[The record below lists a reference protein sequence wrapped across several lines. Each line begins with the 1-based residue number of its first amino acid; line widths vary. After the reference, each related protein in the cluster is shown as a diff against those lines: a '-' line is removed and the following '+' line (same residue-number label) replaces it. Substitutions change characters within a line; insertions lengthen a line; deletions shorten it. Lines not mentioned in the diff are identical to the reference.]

1 MNFRQLALNN
11 VKGNWRNYKAFLISS
26 CLSIVVFF
34 MYASFIY
41 HPDVVSGNIS
51 MKTMVTKG
59 LESMNYIVVI
69 FSALFILYANST
81 FLRARKKEFGLLTLI
96 GGTKSQLGR
105 MIILEQMM
113 LGSIAIVVGI
123 GIGMLC
129 SKLFFQALSV
139 LLKID
144 KTLPLVWNGKAV
156 LITAGIY
163 FILFLILSL
172 FSVWTVGRLQIIDL
186 LREAR
191 KQKVEPFAFTWLC
204 VVGIG
209 CIIAAYVL
217 CFQVTIM
224 NFMMYFL
231 PIVGLTIGGT
241 YLLFTQGSTVILKA
255 LQKRKQSFYTYP
267 NMFVLSNLIYKM
279 KDNARFLFV
288 ISIITAVVSSA
299 VGTLYVYYENMSAKT
314 VDITPHAISYEEKGV
329 NTHNIIN
336 EDTVQEIVKKHGFED
351 ARELNFVKIP
361 ATQKVTFFNSEH
373 EVPTAIISEK
383 VYNAEVRKQK
393 REEIS
398 EVHNAPGSATMIMSD
413 MTNDLVKIDRT
424 KPYEVTMNGQKQF
437 VQLNEPTSYSVFN
450 DDNYLIV
457 NDQDFEKYAKLVP
470 DEEKT
475 KYYGYYIED
484 WKSTEELVLDLKK
497 EIAPEKQGELKSSVL
512 AYKNIREAGAITM
525 FIGFFVAVLFFF
537 FACSMTY
544 FKWFNDKEQDRIQFK
559 SLKRIGMTDKEIRKI
574 AIRQMGVI
582 FFIPILIGAIH
593 SGFALH
599 TLGKML
605 YIDLWKSGAIVIG
618 AYILASAIYFMI
630 AQRGYLKH
638 VKS

>member
-11 VKGNWRNYKAFLISS
+11 VKGNWHNYKAFLISS

-51 MKTMVTKG
+51 MKTMITKG

-105 MIILEQMM
+105 MIILEQLM

-144 KTLPLVWNGKAV
+144 KTLPLVWNSKAV

-163 FILFLILSL
+163 FILFIILSL

-191 KQKVEPFAFTWLC
+191 KQKVEPFAFTSLC

-267 NMFVLSNLIYKM
+267 NMLVLSNLIYKM

-299 VGTLYVYYENMSAKT
+299 VGTLYVYFENMSAKT
-314 VDITPHAISYEEKGV
+314 IDITPHAISYEEKGL

-336 EDTVQEIVKKHGFED
+336 EDTVQEIIKKHGFED
-351 ARELNFVKIP
+351 ARELTFVKLP

-383 VYNAEVRKQK
+383 VYNAEVSKQK
-393 REEIS
+393 REEIR

-413 MTNDLVKIDRT
+413 MTNDMVKIDRT

-450 DDNYLIV
+450 DDDYLIV

-497 EIAPEKQGELKSSVL
+497 GIAPEKQGELKSSVL

-582 FFIPILIGAIH
+582 FFIPILIGTIH

>member
-26 CLSIVVFF
+26 CLSILVFF

-59 LESMNYIVVI
+59 LESMNYIIVI

-96 GGTKSQLGR
+96 GGTKAQLGR
-105 MIILEQMM
+105 MIILEQMI
-113 LGSIAIVVGI
+113 LGVIAIVVGI
-123 GIGMLC
+123 ALGMLC

-139 LLKID
+139 LLGVD

-156 LITAGIY
+156 LITASVY
-163 FILFLILSL
+163 FVLFFILSL
-172 FSVWTVGRLQIIDL
+172 FGLWTVGRLQIIDL

-204 VVGIG
+204 VVGIL
-209 CIIAAYVL
+209 CIIVAYVL
-217 CFQVTIM
+217 CFQVTLM
-224 NFMMYFL
+224 NFVMLFL

-241 YLLFTQGSTVILKA
+241 YLLFTQGSTVVLKV
-255 LQKRKQSFYTYP
+255 LQKRKKSFYTYP

-299 VGTLYVYYENMSAKT
+299 VGTLYVFFEDMSYKT
-314 VDITPHAISYEEKGV
+314 VASTPHAISYEEKGV
-329 NTHNIIN
+329 NTHNIIS
-336 EDTVQEIVKKHGFED
+336 EEKMQELLKNHGFED
-351 ARELNFVKIP
+351 ARKVTYVKLP
-361 ATQKVTFFNSEH
+361 STQKIEGLNGNH
-373 EVPTAIISEK
+373 EMPLGIISEK
-383 VYNAEVRKQK
+383 EYNAEARKQK
-393 REEIS
+393 KE
-398 EVHNAPGSATMIMSD
+398 EVHNEPGSATMVLID
-413 MTNDLVKIDRT
+413 MMNDFVKLDRT
-424 KPYEVTMNGQKQF
+424 KPFEFTLNGQKQSIK
-437 VQLNEPTSYSVFN
+437 LNDPIAQSVFN
-450 DDNYLIV
+450 DEGYLIV
-457 NDQDFEKYAKLVP
+457 NDQDFVKYAKVVS

-475 KYYGYYIED
+475 KYYGYYIGD
-484 WKSTEELVLDLKK
+484 WKGTENLVVDLKK
-497 EIAPEKQGELKSSVL
+497 EIAQEQQQNFHNSVL
-512 AYKNIREAGAITM
+512 TYKAIKEQGAITM

-544 FKWFNDKEQDRIQFK
+544 FKWFNDKEQDRVQFK
-559 SLKRIGMTDKEIRKI
+559 SLKRIGMTDKEIHKI

-582 FFIPILIGAIH
+582 FFIPILIGTLH

-605 YIDLWKSGAIVIG
+605 YLDLWKSGAIVIG
-618 AYILASAIYFMI
+618 AYIVASAIYFMI

>member
-51 MKTMVTKG
+51 MRDMISKG

-96 GGTKSQLGR
+96 GGKKSQLGR
-105 MIILEQMM
+105 MIILEQLM
-113 LGSIAIVVGI
+113 LGSIAIIVGI
-123 GIGMLC
+123 GLGMLC

-139 LLKID
+139 ILKID

-156 LITAGIY
+156 LITAGVY

-204 VVGIG
+204 VAGIG
-209 CIIAAYVL
+209 CIIVAYVL
-217 CFQVTIM
+217 SFQVTFM
-224 NFMMYFL
+224 NFIMLFL

-241 YLLFTQGSTVILKA
+241 YLLFTQGSTVVLKA
-255 LQKRKQSFYTYP
+255 LQKRKKSFYTYP

-299 VGTLYVYYENMSAKT
+299 VGTLYVFFEDMSYKAAT
-314 VDITPHAISYEEKGV
+314 STPHAISYEEKGIH
-329 NTHNIIN
+329 THNVIKEGKTKELI
-336 EDTVQEIVKKHGFED
+336 KKHGFEE
-351 ARELNFVKIP
+351 AREVTYVKLP
-361 ATQKVTFFNSEH
+361 GTQKITMFNSEH
-373 EVPTAIISEK
+373 EVPMAIVSEK
-383 VYNAEVRKQK
+383 EYNVEVRKQK
-393 REEIS
+393 REQVR
-398 EVHNAPGSATMIMSD
+398 EVHNEPGSATMVIMD
-413 MTNDLVKIDRT
+413 MANDMMKIDRT
-424 KPYEVTMNGQKQF
+424 KPYEIKINGQKQS
-437 VQLNEPTSYSVFN
+437 VQLNEPTSFSVFN
-450 DDNYLIV
+450 DSEYLIV

-484 WKSTEELVLDLKK
+484 WKSTEDLVLDLKK
-497 EIAPEKQGELKSSVL
+497 EIAPDKQEELHNSVL
-512 AYKNIREAGAITM
+512 AYKNIRESGAITM

-582 FFIPILIGAIH
+582 FFIPIVIGAIH

-605 YIDLWKSGAIVIG
+605 YMDLWKSGAIVIG
-618 AYILASAIYFMI
+618 TYVIASAIYFMI

-638 VKS
+638 VQS

>member
-51 MKTMVTKG
+51 MRDMISKG

-105 MIILEQMM
+105 MIILEQLM

-123 GIGMLC
+123 GLGMLC

-139 LLKID
+139 ILKID
-144 KTLPLVWNGKAV
+144 KTLPLVWNSKAI
-156 LITAGIY
+156 LITAGVY

-191 KQKVEPFAFTWLC
+191 KQKVEPFAFTSLC

-209 CIIAAYVL
+209 CIIVAYVL
-217 CFQVTIM
+217 SFQVTFM
-224 NFMMYFL
+224 NFIILFL

-241 YLLFTQGSTVILKA
+241 YLLFTQGSTVVLKA
-255 LQKRKQSFYTYP
+255 LQKRKRSFYTYP

-299 VGTLYVYYENMSAKT
+299 VGTLYVFFEDMSYKAVT
-314 VDITPHAISYEEKGV
+314 STPHAISYEEKGIH
-329 NTHNIIN
+329 THNVIKEGKTKELI
-336 EDTVQEIVKKHGFED
+336 KKHGFEE
-351 ARELNFVKIP
+351 AREVTYVKLP
-361 ATQKVTFFNSEH
+361 GTQKITMFNSEH
-373 EVPTAIISEK
+373 EVPMAIVSEK
-383 VYNAEVRKQK
+383 EYNAEARKQK
-393 REEIS
+393 REQVR
-398 EVHNAPGSATMIMSD
+398 EVHNAPGSATMVIMD
-413 MTNDLVKIDRT
+413 MAKDMMKVDLA
-424 KPYEVTMNGQKQF
+424 KPYEFKINGQTQS
-437 VQLNEPTSYSVFN
+437 VQLNEPTPFSVFN
-450 DDNYLIV
+450 DSEYLIV

-484 WKSTEELVLDLKK
+484 WESTEDLVLDLKK
-497 EIAPEKQGELKSSVL
+497 EVAPDKQEELNNSVL
-512 AYKNIREAGAITM
+512 AYKNIRESGAITM

-582 FFIPILIGAIH
+582 FFIPILIGTIH

>member
-51 MKTMVTKG
+51 MRDMISKG

-105 MIILEQMM
+105 MIILEQLM

-123 GIGMLC
+123 GLGMLC

-139 LLKID
+139 ILKID
-144 KTLPLVWNGKAV
+144 KTLPLVWNSKAI
-156 LITAGIY
+156 LITAGVY

-191 KQKVEPFAFTWLC
+191 KQKVEPFAFTSLC

-209 CIIAAYVL
+209 CIIVAYVL
-217 CFQVTIM
+217 SFQVTFM
-224 NFMMYFL
+224 NFIILFL

-241 YLLFTQGSTVILKA
+241 YLLFTQGSTVVLKA
-255 LQKRKQSFYTYP
+255 LQKRKRSFYTYP

-299 VGTLYVYYENMSAKT
+299 VGTLYVFFEDMSYKAVT
-314 VDITPHAISYEEKGV
+314 STPHAISYEEKGIH
-329 NTHNIIN
+329 THNVIKEGKTKELI
-336 EDTVQEIVKKHGFED
+336 KKHGFEE
-351 ARELNFVKIP
+351 AREVTYVKLP
-361 ATQKVTFFNSEH
+361 GTQKITMFNSEH
-373 EVPTAIISEK
+373 EVPMAIVSEK
-383 VYNAEVRKQK
+383 EYNAEARKQK
-393 REEIS
+393 REQVR
-398 EVHNAPGSATMIMSD
+398 EVHNAPGSATMVIMD
-413 MTNDLVKIDRT
+413 MAKDMMKVDLA
-424 KPYEVTMNGQKQF
+424 KPYEFKINGQTQS
-437 VQLNEPTSYSVFN
+437 VQLNEPTPFSVFN
-450 DDNYLIV
+450 DSEYLIV

-484 WKSTEELVLDLKK
+484 WKSTEDLVLDLKK
-497 EIAPEKQGELKSSVL
+497 EVAPDKQEELNNSVL
-512 AYKNIREAGAITM
+512 AYKNIRESGAITM

>member
-51 MKTMVTKG
+51 MREMISKG

-105 MIILEQMM
+105 MIILEQLM

-123 GIGMLC
+123 GLGMLC

-139 LLKID
+139 ILKID
-144 KTLPLVWNGKAV
+144 KTLPLVWNSKAI
-156 LITAGIY
+156 LITAGVY

-191 KQKVEPFAFTWLC
+191 KQKVEPFAFTSLC
-204 VVGIG
+204 LVGIG
-209 CIIAAYVL
+209 CIIVAYVL
-217 CFQVTIM
+217 SFQVTFM
-224 NFMMYFL
+224 NFIILFL

-241 YLLFTQGSTVILKA
+241 YLLFTQGSTVVLKA
-255 LQKRKQSFYTYP
+255 LQKRKKSFYTYP

-299 VGTLYVYYENMSAKT
+299 VGTLYVFFEDMSYKAAT
-314 VDITPHAISYEEKGV
+314 STPHAISYEEKGIH
-329 NTHNIIN
+329 THNVIKEGKTKELI
-336 EDTVQEIVKKHGFED
+336 KKHGFEE
-351 ARELNFVKIP
+351 AREVTYVKLP
-361 ATQKVTFFNSEH
+361 GTQKITMFNSEH
-373 EVPTAIISEK
+373 EMPMAIVSEK
-383 VYNAEVRKQK
+383 EYNAEVRKQK
-393 REEIS
+393 REQVR
-398 EVHNAPGSATMIMSD
+398 EVHNAPGSATMVIMD
-413 MTNDLVKIDRT
+413 MANDMMKIDRT
-424 KPYEVTMNGQKQF
+424 KPYEIKINGQKQS
-437 VQLNEPTSYSVFN
+437 VQLNEPTSFSVFN
-450 DDNYLIV
+450 DSEYLIV

-484 WKSTEELVLDLKK
+484 WKSTEDLVLDLKK
-497 EIAPEKQGELKSSVL
+497 EIAPDKQEELNNSVL
-512 AYKNIREAGAITM
+512 AYKNIRESGAITM

-559 SLKRIGMTDKEIRKI
+559 SLKRIGMTDKEICKI

-605 YIDLWKSGAIVIG
+605 YLDLWKSGAIVIG
-618 AYILASAIYFMI
+618 SYIIASAIYFMI

-638 VKS
+638 VQS

>member
-51 MKTMVTKG
+51 MKTMISKG

-96 GGTKSQLGR
+96 GGTKYQLGR
-105 MIILEQMM
+105 MIILEQLM

-123 GIGMLC
+123 GLGMLC

-139 LLKID
+139 ILKID
-144 KTLPLVWNGKAV
+144 KTLPLVWNSKAV
-156 LITAGIY
+156 FITAGVY

-191 KQKVEPFAFTWLC
+191 KQKVEPFAFTSLC
-204 VVGIG
+204 VAGIG

-217 CFQVTIM
+217 SFQVTFM
-224 NFMMYFL
+224 NFIMLFL

-241 YLLFTQGSTVILKA
+241 YLLFTQGSTVVLKA
-255 LQKRKQSFYTYP
+255 LQKRKKSFYTYP

-299 VGTLYVYYENMSAKT
+299 VGTLYVFFEDMSYKT
-314 VDITPHAISYEEKGV
+314 VTSTPHAISYEEKGI
-329 NTHNIIN
+329 NTHNVIKEGKTKELI
-336 EDTVQEIVKKHGFED
+336 KKHGFEE
-351 ARELNFVKIP
+351 AREVTYVKLP
-361 ATQKVTFFNSEH
+361 ATQKVTMFNGEH
-373 EVPTAIISEK
+373 EMPLGIISEK
-383 VYNAEVRKQK
+383 EYNKEARKQNVP
-393 REEIS
+393 
-398 EVHNAPGSATMIMSD
+398 EVQNKPGSATMVVINM
-413 MTNDLVKIDRT
+413 MNDIVKPDLT
-424 KPYEVTMNGQKQF
+424 KPFEFTLNGQKQYIK
-437 VQLNEPTSYSVFN
+437 LNDPVSKSVFN
-450 DDNYLIV
+450 DDSYLIV
-457 NDQDFEKYAKLVP
+457 NDEDFVKYSQLTA

-484 WKSTEELVLDLKK
+484 WKETENLVLDLKK
-497 EIAPEKQGELKSSVL
+497 EIVQEQQQNFHNSIL
-512 AYKNIREAGAITM
+512 AYKAIKEQGAITM

-582 FFIPILIGAIH
+582 FFIPIVIGAIH

-618 AYILASAIYFMI
+618 TYVIASAIYFMI

-638 VKS
+638 VQS

>member
-26 CLSIVVFF
+26 CLSILVFF

-51 MKTMVTKG
+51 MKVMITKG

-96 GGTKSQLGR
+96 GGTKVQLGR
-105 MIILEQMM
+105 MIILEQMI
-113 LGSIAIVVGI
+113 LGVIAIVVGI
-123 GIGMLC
+123 ALGMLC

-139 LLKID
+139 LLGID

-156 LITAGIY
+156 LITASIY
-163 FILFLILSL
+163 FILFFILSL
-172 FSVWTVGRLQIIDL
+172 FGVWTVGRLQIIDL

-204 VVGIG
+204 IIG
-209 CIIAAYVL
+209 VLCIIVAYVL
-217 CFQVTIM
+217 CFQVTLM
-224 NFMMYFL
+224 NFLMYFL
-231 PIVGLTIGGT
+231 PIVGLTIAGT
-241 YLLFTQGSTVILKA
+241 YLLFTQGSTVVLKA
-255 LQKRKQSFYTYP
+255 LQKRKKSFYTYP

-299 VGTLYVYYENMSAKT
+299 IGTLYVFFQDMSYKT
-314 VDITPHAISYEEKGV
+314 VASTPHAISYEEKGV
-329 NTHNIIN
+329 NTHNVISD
-336 EDTVQEIVKKHGFED
+336 EKMQELLKKHGFED
-351 ARELNFVKIP
+351 AR
-361 ATQKVTFFNSEH
+361 KVTYVKLPGKQKLAMFNGEH
-373 EVPTAIISEK
+373 EMPLSIISEK
-383 VYNAEVRKQK
+383 EYNEEARKQK
-393 REEIS
+393 KE
-398 EVHNAPGSATMIMSD
+398 EVHNAPGSATMVLID
-413 MTNDLVKIDRT
+413 MMNDFVKIDST
-424 KPYEVTMNGQKQF
+424 KPFEFTLNGQKQSIKLKDPIS
-437 VQLNEPTSYSVFN
+437 QSVFN
-450 DDNYLIV
+450 DEGYLIV
-457 NDQDFEKYAKLVP
+457 NDQDFVKYAQLVS

-475 KYYGYYIED
+475 KYYGYYIGD
-484 WKSTEELVLDLKK
+484 WKGTEDLVVDLKK
-497 EIAPEKQGELKSSVL
+497 EIAPEQQENFHNSVL
-512 AYKNIREAGAITM
+512 AYKAMKEQGAITM

-605 YIDLWKSGAIVIG
+605 YLDLWKSGTIVIG

>member
-51 MKTMVTKG
+51 MRGMISKG

-81 FLRARKKEFGLLTLI
+81 FLRARKKEFGLLILI

-105 MIILEQMM
+105 MIILEQLM

-123 GIGMLC
+123 GLGMLC

-139 LLKID
+139 ILKID
-144 KTLPLVWNGKAV
+144 KTLPLVWNSKAI

-191 KQKVEPFAFTWLC
+191 KQKVEPFAFTSLC

-209 CIIAAYVL
+209 CIIVAYVL
-217 CFQVTIM
+217 SFQVTFM
-224 NFMMYFL
+224 NFIILFL

-241 YLLFTQGSTVILKA
+241 YLLFTQGSTVVLKA
-255 LQKRKQSFYTYP
+255 LQKRKRSFYTYP

-299 VGTLYVYYENMSAKT
+299 VGTLYVFFEDMSYKAVT
-314 VDITPHAISYEEKGV
+314 STPHAISYEEKGI
-329 NTHNIIN
+329 NTHNVIKEGKAKELI
-336 EDTVQEIVKKHGFED
+336 KKHGFEE
-351 ARELNFVKIP
+351 AREVMYVKLP
-361 ATQKVTFFNSEH
+361 GTQKITMFNSEH
-373 EVPTAIISEK
+373 EVPMAIVSEK
-383 VYNAEVRKQK
+383 EYNAEVRKQK
-393 REEIS
+393 REQVR
-398 EVHNAPGSATMIMSD
+398 EVHNAPGSATMVIMD
-413 MTNDLVKIDRT
+413 MANDMMKIDRT
-424 KPYEVTMNGQKQF
+424 KPYEIKINGQTQS
-437 VQLNEPTSYSVFN
+437 VQLNEPTPFSVFN
-450 DDNYLIV
+450 DSEYLIV

-484 WKSTEELVLDLKK
+484 WKSTEDLVLDLKK
-497 EIAPEKQGELKSSVL
+497 EVASDKQEELNNSVL
-512 AYKNIREAGAITM
+512 AYKDIRESGAITM

-618 AYILASAIYFMI
+618 AYIVASAIYFMI

-638 VKS
+638 VQS

>member
-26 CLSIVVFF
+26 CLSILVFF

-59 LESMNYIVVI
+59 LESMNYIIVI

-96 GGTKSQLGR
+96 GGTKAQLGR
-105 MIILEQMM
+105 MIILEQMI
-113 LGSIAIVVGI
+113 LGVIAIVVGI
-123 GIGMLC
+123 AFGMLC

-139 LLKID
+139 LLGID

-156 LITAGIY
+156 LITASVY
-163 FILFLILSL
+163 FVLFFILSL
-172 FSVWTVGRLQIIDL
+172 FGLWTVGRLQIIDL

-204 VVGIG
+204 VVGIL
-209 CIIAAYVL
+209 CIIVAYVL
-217 CFQVTIM
+217 CFQVTLM
-224 NFMMYFL
+224 NFVMLFL

-241 YLLFTQGSTVILKA
+241 YLLFTQGSTVVLKV
-255 LQKRKQSFYTYP
+255 LQKRKKSFYTYP

-299 VGTLYVYYENMSAKT
+299 VGTLYVFFEDMSYKT
-314 VDITPHAISYEEKGV
+314 VASTPHAISYEEKGV
-329 NTHNIIN
+329 NTHNIIS
-336 EDTVQEIVKKHGFED
+336 EEKMQELLKNHGFED
-351 ARELNFVKIP
+351 ARKITYVKLP
-361 ATQKVTFFNSEH
+361 ATQKIEGLNGNH
-373 EVPTAIISEK
+373 EMPLGIISEK
-383 VYNAEVRKQK
+383 EYNAEARKQK
-393 REEIS
+393 KE
-398 EVHNAPGSATMIMSD
+398 EVHNAPGSATMVLID
-413 MTNDLVKIDRT
+413 MMNDFVKLDRT
-424 KPYEVTMNGQKQF
+424 KPFEFTLNGQKQSIK
-437 VQLNEPTSYSVFN
+437 LNDPISQSVFN
-450 DDNYLIV
+450 DEGYLIV
-457 NDQDFEKYAKLVP
+457 NDQDFVKYAKVVS
-470 DEEKT
+470 DGEKT

-484 WKSTEELVLDLKK
+484 WKGTENLVVDLKK
-497 EIAPEKQGELKSSVL
+497 EIAQEQQQNFHNSVL
-512 AYKNIREAGAITM
+512 TYKAIKEQGAITM

-559 SLKRIGMTDKEIRKI
+559 SLKRIGMTDKEIHKI

-582 FFIPILIGAIH
+582 FFIPILIGTLH

-605 YIDLWKSGAIVIG
+605 YLDLWKSGAIVIG
-618 AYILASAIYFMI
+618 AYIVASAIYFML

>member
-26 CLSIVVFF
+26 CLSILVFF

-51 MKTMVTKG
+51 MKTMITKG

-96 GGTKSQLGR
+96 GGTKAQLGR
-105 MIILEQMM
+105 MIILEQMI
-113 LGSIAIVVGI
+113 LGGIAIVI
-123 GIGMLC
+123 GIALGMLC

-139 LLKID
+139 LLGID

-156 LITAGIY
+156 FITASVY
-163 FILFLILSL
+163 FILFFFLSL
-172 FSVWTVGRLQIIDL
+172 FGVWTVGRLQIIDL

-204 VVGIG
+204 VVGIL
-209 CIIAAYVL
+209 CIIVAYVL
-217 CFQVTIM
+217 CFQVTLM
-224 NFMMYFL
+224 NFVIYFL

-241 YLLFTQGSTVILKA
+241 YLLFTQGSTVVLKA
-255 LQKRKQSFYTYP
+255 LQKRKKSFYTYP

-299 VGTLYVYYENMSAKT
+299 IGTLYVFFQDMSYKT
-314 VDITPHAISYEEKGV
+314 VASTPHAISYEEKGV
-329 NTHNIIN
+329 NTHNVISD
-336 EDTVQEIVKKHGFED
+336 EKMQELLKKHGFED
-351 ARELNFVKIP
+351 AR
-361 ATQKVTFFNSEH
+361 KVTYVKLPAKQKLALLNGEH
-373 EVPTAIISEK
+373 EMPLAIISEK
-383 VYNAEVRKQK
+383 EYNAEARKQK
-393 REEIS
+393 KE
-398 EVHNAPGSATMIMSD
+398 EVHNAPGSATMVLID
-413 MTNDLVKIDRT
+413 MMNDFVKIDST
-424 KPYEVTMNGQKQF
+424 KPFEFTLNGQKQSIKLKDPIS
-437 VQLNEPTSYSVFN
+437 QSVFN
-450 DDNYLIV
+450 DEGYLIV
-457 NDQDFEKYAKLVP
+457 NDQDFVKYAQLVS

-475 KYYGYYIED
+475 KYYGYYIGD
-484 WKSTEELVLDLKK
+484 WKGTEDLVVDLKK
-497 EIAPEKQGELKSSVL
+497 EIAPEQQENFHNSVL
-512 AYKNIREAGAITM
+512 TYKAIKEQGAITM

-559 SLKRIGMTDKEIRKI
+559 SLRRIGMTDKEIHKI
-574 AIRQMGVI
+574 AIRQMGAI
-582 FFIPILIGAIH
+582 FFIPILIGTVH

-605 YIDLWKSGAIVIG
+605 YLDLWKSGAIVIG
-618 AYILASAIYFMI
+618 AYIVASAIYFMI

>member
-51 MKTMVTKG
+51 MREMISKG

-105 MIILEQMM
+105 MIILEQLM

-123 GIGMLC
+123 GLGMLC

-139 LLKID
+139 ILKID
-144 KTLPLVWNGKAV
+144 KTLPLVWNSKAV
-156 LITAGIY
+156 LITAGVY

-191 KQKVEPFAFTWLC
+191 KQKVEPFAFTSLC
-204 VVGIG
+204 VAGIG

-217 CFQVTIM
+217 SFQVTFM
-224 NFMMYFL
+224 NFIMLFL

-241 YLLFTQGSTVILKA
+241 YLLFTQGSTVVLKA
-255 LQKRKQSFYTYP
+255 LQKRKKSFYTYP

-299 VGTLYVYYENMSAKT
+299 VGTLYVFFEDMSYKT
-314 VDITPHAISYEEKGV
+314 VTSTPHAISYEEKGI
-329 NTHNIIN
+329 NTHNVIKEGKTKELI
-336 EDTVQEIVKKHGFED
+336 KKHGFEE
-351 ARELNFVKIP
+351 AREVTYVKLP
-361 ATQKVTFFNSEH
+361 ATQKVTMFNGEH
-373 EVPTAIISEK
+373 EMPLGIISEK
-383 VYNAEVRKQK
+383 EYNKEARKQNVP
-393 REEIS
+393 
-398 EVHNAPGSATMIMSD
+398 EVQNKPGSATMVVID
-413 MTNDLVKIDRT
+413 MMNDIVKPDLT
-424 KPYEVTMNGQKQF
+424 KPFEFTLNGQKQYIK
-437 VQLNEPTSYSVFN
+437 LNDPVSKSVFN
-450 DDNYLIV
+450 DDSYLIV
-457 NDQDFEKYAKLVP
+457 NDEDFVKYSQLTA

-475 KYYGYYIED
+475 KYYGYYIGD
-484 WKSTEELVLDLKK
+484 WKETENLVLNLKK
-497 EIAPEKQGELKSSVL
+497 EIVQEQQQNFHNSILT
-512 AYKNIREAGAITM
+512 YKAIKEQGAITM

-618 AYILASAIYFMI
+618 TYVIASAIYFMI

>member
-1 MNFRQLALNN
+1 
-11 VKGNWRNYKAFLISS
+11 
-26 CLSIVVFF
+26 

-41 HPDVVSGNIS
+41 HPDVVGGNIS
-51 MKTMVTKG
+51 MREMISKG

-105 MIILEQMM
+105 MIILEQLM

-123 GIGMLC
+123 GLGMLC

-139 LLKID
+139 ILKID
-144 KTLPLVWNGKAV
+144 KTLPLVWNSKAV
-156 LITAGIY
+156 LITAGVY

-209 CIIAAYVL
+209 CIIVAYVL
-217 CFQVTIM
+217 SFQVTFM
-224 NFMMYFL
+224 NFIILFL

-241 YLLFTQGSTVILKA
+241 YLLFTQGSTVVLKA
-255 LQKRKQSFYTYP
+255 LQKRKKSFYTYP

-299 VGTLYVYYENMSAKT
+299 VGTLYVFFEDMSYKAVT
-314 VDITPHAISYEEKGV
+314 STPHAISYEEKGIH
-329 NTHNIIN
+329 THNVIK
-336 EDTVQEIVKKHGFED
+336 EGKTKELLKKHGFED
-351 ARELNFVKIP
+351 AREVTYVKLP
-361 ATQKVTFFNSEH
+361 GTQKITMFNSEH
-373 EVPTAIISEK
+373 EMPMAIVSEK
-383 VYNAEVRKQK
+383 EYNAEVRKQK
-393 REEIS
+393 REQVR
-398 EVHNAPGSATMIMSD
+398 EVHNAPGSATMVITD
-413 MTNDLVKIDRT
+413 MANDMMKIDRT
-424 KPYEVTMNGQKQF
+424 KPHEIKINGQTQS
-437 VQLNEPTSYSVFN
+437 VQLNKPTLFSVFN
-450 DDNYLIV
+450 DSEYLIV

-484 WKSTEELVLDLKK
+484 WKSTEDLVLDLKK
-497 EIAPEKQGELKSSVL
+497 EIVPDKQVELNNSVL
-512 AYKNIREAGAITM
+512 VYKNIRESGAITM

-582 FFIPILIGAIH
+582 FFIPIVIGAIH

-605 YIDLWKSGAIVIG
+605 YLDLWKSGAIVIG
-618 AYILASAIYFMI
+618 SYIVASAIYFII

>member
-1 MNFRQLALNN
+1 MNFRQLALSN

-51 MKTMVTKG
+51 MRAMISKG

-105 MIILEQMM
+105 MIILEQLM

-123 GIGMLC
+123 GLGMLC

-139 LLKID
+139 ILKID
-144 KTLPLVWNGKAV
+144 KTLPLVWNSKAV
-156 LITAGIY
+156 LITAGVY

-204 VVGIG
+204 IVGIG
-209 CIIAAYVL
+209 CIIVAYVL
-217 CFQVTIM
+217 SFQVTFM
-224 NFMMYFL
+224 NFIILFL

-241 YLLFTQGSTVILKA
+241 YLLFTQGSTVVLKA
-255 LQKRKQSFYTYP
+255 LQKRKKSFYTYP

-299 VGTLYVYYENMSAKT
+299 VGTLYVFFEDMSYKAVT
-314 VDITPHAISYEEKGV
+314 STPHAISYEEKGIH
-329 NTHNIIN
+329 THNVIKEGKTKELI
-336 EDTVQEIVKKHGFED
+336 KKHGFEE
-351 ARELNFVKIP
+351 AREVTYVKLP
-361 ATQKVTFFNSEH
+361 GTQKITMFNGEH
-373 EVPTAIISEK
+373 EMPMAIVSEK
-383 VYNAEVRKQK
+383 EYNAEVRKQK
-393 REEIS
+393 REQVREI
-398 EVHNAPGSATMIMSD
+398 HNAPGSATMVITD
-413 MTNDLVKIDRT
+413 MANDMMKIDRT
-424 KPYEVTMNGQKQF
+424 KPHEIKINGQTQS
-437 VQLNEPTSYSVFN
+437 VQLNKPTLFSVFN
-450 DDNYLIV
+450 DSEYLIV

-484 WKSTEELVLDLKK
+484 WKSTEDLVLDLKK
-497 EIAPEKQGELKSSVL
+497 EIVPDKQVELNNSVL
-512 AYKNIREAGAITM
+512 VYKNIRESGAITM

-582 FFIPILIGAIH
+582 FFIPIVIGAIH

-605 YIDLWKSGAIVIG
+605 YLDLWKSGAIVIG
-618 AYILASAIYFMI
+618 SYIVASAIYFII

>member
-51 MKTMVTKG
+51 MKTMISKG

-69 FSALFILYANST
+69 FSAFFILYANST

-105 MIILEQMM
+105 MIILEQLM

-123 GIGMLC
+123 GLGMLC

-139 LLKID
+139 ILKID
-144 KTLPLVWNGKAV
+144 KTLPLVWNSKAI
-156 LITAGIY
+156 LITAGVY

-204 VVGIG
+204 VAGIG
-209 CIIAAYVL
+209 CIIVAYVL
-217 CFQVTIM
+217 SFQVTFM
-224 NFMMYFL
+224 NFIMLFL

-241 YLLFTQGSTVILKA
+241 YLLFTQGSTVVLKA
-255 LQKRKQSFYTYP
+255 LQKRKKSFYTYP

-299 VGTLYVYYENMSAKT
+299 VGTLYVFFEDMSYKAVT
-314 VDITPHAISYEEKGV
+314 STPHAISYEEKGI
-329 NTHNIIN
+329 NTHNIIK
-336 EDTVQEIVKKHGFED
+336 EGKTKELIKKHGFEE
-351 ARELNFVKIP
+351 AREVTYVKLP
-361 ATQKVTFFNSEH
+361 GTQKITMFNGEH
-373 EVPTAIISEK
+373 EVPMAIVSEK
-383 VYNAEVRKQK
+383 EYNAEVRKQK
-393 REEIS
+393 RERVR
-398 EVHNAPGSATMIMSD
+398 EVHNAPGSATMVIMD
-413 MTNDLVKIDRT
+413 MAKDMMKVDLA
-424 KPYEVTMNGQKQF
+424 KPYEFKMNGQTQS
-437 VQLNEPTSYSVFN
+437 VQLNEPTSFSVFN
-450 DDNYLIV
+450 DSEYLIV

-484 WKSTEELVLDLKK
+484 WKSTEDLVLDLKK
-497 EIAPEKQGELKSSVL
+497 EVAPDKQEELNNSVF
-512 AYKNIREAGAITM
+512 AYKNIRESGAITM

-605 YIDLWKSGAIVIG
+605 YLDLWKSGAIVIG
-618 AYILASAIYFMI
+618 AYIVASAIYFII

>member
-51 MKTMVTKG
+51 MKAMVTKG
-59 LESMNYIVVI
+59 LESMNYIIVI
-69 FSALFILYANST
+69 FSALFILYANAT

-96 GGTKSQLGR
+96 GGTKAQIGR
-105 MIILEQMM
+105 MIVLEQMILGVIAIIIGIALGM
-113 LGSIAIVVGI
+113 LG
-123 GIGMLC
+123 

-139 LLKID
+139 LLGID

-156 LITAGIY
+156 FITAGVY
-163 FILFLILSL
+163 FVLFFILSL
-172 FSVWTVGRLQIIDL
+172 FGLWTIARLQIIDL

-204 VVGIG
+204 VAGVG

-224 NFMMYFL
+224 NFLMLFL

-255 LQKRKQSFYTYP
+255 LQKRKKSYYTYP

-288 ISIITAVVSSA
+288 ISIITAIVSSA
-299 VGTLYVYYENMSAKT
+299 IGTLYVFFEDMSYKT
-314 VDITPHAISYEEKGV
+314 VTQTPHAISYEEKGV
-329 NTHNIIN
+329 NTHNIIS
-336 EDTVQEIVKKHGFED
+336 EEKVQGLLKKHGFED
-351 ARELNFVKIP
+351 VRKVAYVKLP

-373 EVPTAIISEK
+373 EVPTTIISEK
-383 VYNAEVRKQK
+383 EYNAEVRKQK
-393 REEIS
+393 REEVR
-398 EVHNAPGSATMIMSD
+398 EVHNTPGSATMVMSD
-413 MTNDLVKIDRT
+413 MTNDMVKIDRT
-424 KPYEVTMNGQKQF
+424 KPYEITINGQKQS
-437 VQLNEPTSYSVFN
+437 VQLNEPTSYSIFN
-450 DDNYLIV
+450 DDEYLIV

-470 DEEKT
+470 DEKKM

-484 WKSTEELVLDLKK
+484 WKSTEDLVLDLKK
-497 EIAPEKQGELKSSVL
+497 EIAPEQQENFHNSVL
-512 AYKNIREAGAITM
+512 MYKAIKEQGAITM

-537 FACSMTY
+537 FACSLTY

-582 FFIPILIGAIH
+582 FFIPIVIGAIH

-618 AYILASAIYFMI
+618 AYMLASAIYFAI

>member
-51 MKTMVTKG
+51 MRKMITKG

-105 MIILEQMM
+105 MIILEQLM

-123 GIGMLC
+123 GAGMLC

-144 KTLPLVWNGKAV
+144 KTLPLVWNSKAV
-156 LITAGIY
+156 LITAGVY

-209 CIIAAYVL
+209 CIIVAYVL
-217 CFQVTIM
+217 SFQVTFM
-224 NFMMYFL
+224 NFIILFL

-241 YLLFTQGSTVILKA
+241 YLLFTQGSTVVLKA
-255 LQKRKQSFYTYP
+255 LQKRKKSFYTYP

-299 VGTLYVYYENMSAKT
+299 VGTLYVFFEDMSYKT
-314 VDITPHAISYEEKGV
+314 VTSTPHAISYEEKGIH
-329 NTHNIIN
+329 THNVIKEGKTKELI
-336 EDTVQEIVKKHGFED
+336 KKHGFEE
-351 ARELNFVKIP
+351 AREVTYVKLP
-361 ATQKVTFFNSEH
+361 GTQKITMFNSEH
-373 EVPTAIISEK
+373 EMPMAIVSEK
-383 VYNAEVRKQK
+383 EYNAEVRKQK
-393 REEIS
+393 REQVR
-398 EVHNAPGSATMIMSD
+398 EVHNAPGSATMVIMD
-413 MTNDLVKIDRT
+413 MANDMMKIDRS
-424 KPYEVTMNGQKQF
+424 KPYEIKINGQTQS
-437 VQLNEPTSYSVFN
+437 VQLNKPTSFSVFN
-450 DDNYLIV
+450 D
-457 NDQDFEKYAKLVP
+457 
-470 DEEKT
+470 
-475 KYYGYYIED
+475 
-484 WKSTEELVLDLKK
+484 
-497 EIAPEKQGELKSSVL
+497 
-512 AYKNIREAGAITM
+512 
-525 FIGFFVAVLFFF
+525 
-537 FACSMTY
+537 
-544 FKWFNDKEQDRIQFK
+544 
-559 SLKRIGMTDKEIRKI
+559 
-574 AIRQMGVI
+574 
-582 FFIPILIGAIH
+582 
-593 SGFALH
+593 
-599 TLGKML
+599 
-605 YIDLWKSGAIVIG
+605 
-618 AYILASAIYFMI
+618 
-630 AQRGYLKH
+630 
-638 VKS
+638 

>member
-51 MKTMVTKG
+51 MRDMISKG

-105 MIILEQMM
+105 MIILEQLM

-123 GIGMLC
+123 GLGMLC

-139 LLKID
+139 ILKID
-144 KTLPLVWNGKAV
+144 KTLPLVWNSKAI
-156 LITAGIY
+156 LITAGVY

-191 KQKVEPFAFTWLC
+191 KQKVEPFAFTSLC

-209 CIIAAYVL
+209 CIIVAYVL
-217 CFQVTIM
+217 SFQVTFM
-224 NFMMYFL
+224 NFIILFL

-241 YLLFTQGSTVILKA
+241 YLLFTQGSTVVLKA
-255 LQKRKQSFYTYP
+255 LQKRKRSFYTYP

-299 VGTLYVYYENMSAKT
+299 VGTLYVFFEDMSYKAVT
-314 VDITPHAISYEEKGV
+314 STPHAISYEEKGIH
-329 NTHNIIN
+329 THNVIKEGKTKELI
-336 EDTVQEIVKKHGFED
+336 KKHGFEE
-351 ARELNFVKIP
+351 AREVTYVKLP
-361 ATQKVTFFNSEH
+361 GTQKITMFNSEH
-373 EVPTAIISEK
+373 EVPMAIVSEK
-383 VYNAEVRKQK
+383 EYNAEARKQK
-393 REEIS
+393 REQVR
-398 EVHNAPGSATMIMSD
+398 EVHNAPGSATMVIMD
-413 MTNDLVKIDRT
+413 MAKDMMKVDLA
-424 KPYEVTMNGQKQF
+424 KPYEFKINGQTQS
-437 VQLNEPTSYSVFN
+437 VQLNEPTPFSVFN
-450 DDNYLIV
+450 DSEYLIV

-484 WKSTEELVLDLKK
+484 WKSTEDLVLDLKK
-497 EIAPEKQGELKSSVL
+497 EVAPDKQEELNNSVL
-512 AYKNIREAGAITM
+512 AYKNIRESGAITM

-618 AYILASAIYFMI
+618 AYIVASAIYFMI

-638 VKS
+638 VQS

>member
-51 MKTMVTKG
+51 MRDMISKG

-69 FSALFILYANST
+69 FSALFILYVNST

-105 MIILEQMM
+105 MIILEQLM

-123 GIGMLC
+123 GLGMLC

-139 LLKID
+139 ILKID
-144 KTLPLVWNGKAV
+144 KTLPLVWNSKAI
-156 LITAGIY
+156 LITAGVY

-191 KQKVEPFAFTWLC
+191 KQKVEPFAFTSLC

-209 CIIAAYVL
+209 CIIVAYVL
-217 CFQVTIM
+217 SFQVTFM
-224 NFMMYFL
+224 NFIILFL

-241 YLLFTQGSTVILKA
+241 YLLFTQGSTVVLKA
-255 LQKRKQSFYTYP
+255 LQKRKRSFYTYP

-299 VGTLYVYYENMSAKT
+299 VGTLYVFFEDMSYKAVT
-314 VDITPHAISYEEKGV
+314 STPHAISYEEKGIH
-329 NTHNIIN
+329 THNVIKEGKTKELI
-336 EDTVQEIVKKHGFED
+336 KKHGFEE
-351 ARELNFVKIP
+351 AREVTYVKLP
-361 ATQKVTFFNSEH
+361 GTQKITMFNSEH
-373 EVPTAIISEK
+373 EVPMAIVSEK
-383 VYNAEVRKQK
+383 EYNAEARKQK
-393 REEIS
+393 REQVR
-398 EVHNAPGSATMIMSD
+398 EVHNAPGSATMVIMD
-413 MTNDLVKIDRT
+413 MAKDMMKVDLA
-424 KPYEVTMNGQKQF
+424 KPYEFKINGQTQS
-437 VQLNEPTSYSVFN
+437 VQLNEPTPFSVFN
-450 DDNYLIV
+450 DSEYLIV

-484 WKSTEELVLDLKK
+484 WKSTEDLVLDLKK
-497 EIAPEKQGELKSSVL
+497 EVAPDKQEELNNSVL
-512 AYKNIREAGAITM
+512 AYKNIRESGAITM

-582 FFIPILIGAIH
+582 FFIPILIGTIH

>member
-51 MKTMVTKG
+51 MKTMISKG

-105 MIILEQMM
+105 MIILEQLM

-123 GIGMLC
+123 GLGMLC

-139 LLKID
+139 ILKID
-144 KTLPLVWNGKAV
+144 KTLPLVWNSKAV
-156 LITAGIY
+156 LITAGVY

-191 KQKVEPFAFTWLC
+191 KQKVEPFAFTSLC
-204 VVGIG
+204 VAGIG

-217 CFQVTIM
+217 SFQVTFM
-224 NFMMYFL
+224 NFIMLFL

-241 YLLFTQGSTVILKA
+241 YLLFTQGSTVVLKA
-255 LQKRKQSFYTYP
+255 LQKRKKSFYTYP

-299 VGTLYVYYENMSAKT
+299 VGTLYVFFEDMSYKT
-314 VDITPHAISYEEKGV
+314 VTSTPHAISYEEKGI
-329 NTHNIIN
+329 NTHNVIKEGKTKELI
-336 EDTVQEIVKKHGFED
+336 KKHGFEE
-351 ARELNFVKIP
+351 AREVTYVKLP
-361 ATQKVTFFNSEH
+361 ATQKVTMFNGEH
-373 EVPTAIISEK
+373 EMPLGIISEK
-383 VYNAEVRKQK
+383 EYNKEARKQNVP
-393 REEIS
+393 
-398 EVHNAPGSATMIMSD
+398 EVQNKPGSATMVVID
-413 MTNDLVKIDRT
+413 MMNDIVKPDLT
-424 KPYEVTMNGQKQF
+424 KPFEFTLNGQKQYIK
-437 VQLNEPTSYSVFN
+437 LNDPVSKSVFN
-450 DDNYLIV
+450 DDSYLIV
-457 NDQDFEKYAKLVP
+457 NDEDFAKYSQLTA

-484 WKSTEELVLDLKK
+484 WKETENLVLDLKK
-497 EIAPEKQGELKSSVL
+497 EIVQEQQQNFHNSILT
-512 AYKNIREAGAITM
+512 YKAIKEQGAITM

-582 FFIPILIGAIH
+582 FFIPILIGSIH

-618 AYILASAIYFMI
+618 ANIVASAIYFMI

>member
-1 MNFRQLALNN
+1 MNFRQLALSN

-51 MKTMVTKG
+51 MRDMISKG

-105 MIILEQMM
+105 MIILEQLM

-123 GIGMLC
+123 GLGMLC

-139 LLKID
+139 ILKID
-144 KTLPLVWNGKAV
+144 KTLPLVWNSKAV
-156 LITAGIY
+156 LITAGVY

-209 CIIAAYVL
+209 CIIVAYVL
-217 CFQVTIM
+217 SFQVTFM
-224 NFMMYFL
+224 NFIILFL

-241 YLLFTQGSTVILKA
+241 YLLFTQGSTVVLKA
-255 LQKRKQSFYTYP
+255 LQKRKKSFYTYP

-299 VGTLYVYYENMSAKT
+299 VGTLYVFFEDMSYKT
-314 VDITPHAISYEEKGV
+314 VTSTPHAISYEEKGIH
-329 NTHNIIN
+329 THNVIKEGKTKELI
-336 EDTVQEIVKKHGFED
+336 KKHGFEE
-351 ARELNFVKIP
+351 AREVTYVKLP
-361 ATQKVTFFNSEH
+361 GTQKITMFNSEH
-373 EVPTAIISEK
+373 EMPMAIVSEK
-383 VYNAEVRKQK
+383 EYNAEVRKQK
-393 REEIS
+393 REQVR
-398 EVHNAPGSATMIMSD
+398 EVHNAPGSATMVITD
-413 MTNDLVKIDRT
+413 MANDMMKVDLA
-424 KPYEVTMNGQKQF
+424 KPYEFKMNGQTQS
-437 VQLNEPTSYSVFN
+437 VQLNQPTSFSVFN
-450 DDNYLIV
+450 DSEYLIV
-457 NDQDFEKYAKLVP
+457 NEQDFEEYAKLVP

-484 WKSTEELVLDLKK
+484 WKSTEDLVLDLKK
-497 EIAPEKQGELKSSVL
+497 EVAPDKQEELHNSVF
-512 AYKNIREAGAITM
+512 AYKNIRESGAITM

-605 YIDLWKSGAIVIG
+605 YLDLWKSGAIVIG
-618 AYILASAIYFMI
+618 AYIVASAIYFII

-638 VKS
+638 VQS

>member
-51 MKTMVTKG
+51 MREMISKG

-105 MIILEQMM
+105 MIILEQLM

-123 GIGMLC
+123 GLGMLC

-139 LLKID
+139 ILKID
-144 KTLPLVWNGKAV
+144 KTLPLVWNSKAV
-156 LITAGIY
+156 FITAGVY

-191 KQKVEPFAFTWLC
+191 KQKVEPFAFTSLC
-204 VVGIG
+204 VAGIG

-217 CFQVTIM
+217 SFQVTFM
-224 NFMMYFL
+224 NFIMLFL

-241 YLLFTQGSTVILKA
+241 YLLFTQGSTVVLKA
-255 LQKRKQSFYTYP
+255 LQKRKKSFYTYP

-299 VGTLYVYYENMSAKT
+299 VGTLYVFFEDMSYKT
-314 VDITPHAISYEEKGV
+314 VTSTPHAISYEEKGI
-329 NTHNIIN
+329 NTHNVIKEGKTKELI
-336 EDTVQEIVKKHGFED
+336 KKHGFEE
-351 ARELNFVKIP
+351 AREVTYVKLP
-361 ATQKVTFFNSEH
+361 ATQKVTMFNGEH
-373 EVPTAIISEK
+373 EMPLGIISEK
-383 VYNAEVRKQK
+383 EYNKEARKQNVP
-393 REEIS
+393 
-398 EVHNAPGSATMIMSD
+398 EVQNKPGSATMVVID
-413 MTNDLVKIDRT
+413 MMNDIVKPDLT
-424 KPYEVTMNGQKQF
+424 KPFEFTLNGQKQYIK
-437 VQLNEPTSYSVFN
+437 LNDPVSKSVFN
-450 DDNYLIV
+450 DDSYLIV
-457 NDQDFEKYAKLVP
+457 NDEDFVKYSQLTA

-484 WKSTEELVLDLKK
+484 WKETENLVLDLKK
-497 EIAPEKQGELKSSVL
+497 EIVQEQQQNFHNSIL
-512 AYKNIREAGAITM
+512 AYKAIKEQGAITM

-582 FFIPILIGAIH
+582 FFIPIVIGAIH

-618 AYILASAIYFMI
+618 AYIVASAIYFMI

>member
-51 MKTMVTKG
+51 MREMISKG

-105 MIILEQMM
+105 MIILEQLM

-123 GIGMLC
+123 GLGMLC

-139 LLKID
+139 ILKID
-144 KTLPLVWNGKAV
+144 KTLPLVWNSKAV
-156 LITAGIY
+156 LITAGVY

-209 CIIAAYVL
+209 FIIVAYVL
-217 CFQVTIM
+217 SFQVTFM
-224 NFMMYFL
+224 NFIILFL

-241 YLLFTQGSTVILKA
+241 YLLFTQGSTVVLKA
-255 LQKRKQSFYTYP
+255 LQKRKKSFYTYP

-299 VGTLYVYYENMSAKT
+299 VGTLYVFFEDMSYKT
-314 VDITPHAISYEEKGV
+314 VTSTPHAISYEEKGI
-329 NTHNIIN
+329 NTHNVIKEGKTKELI
-336 EDTVQEIVKKHGFED
+336 KKHGFEE
-351 ARELNFVKIP
+351 AREVTYVKLP
-361 ATQKVTFFNSEH
+361 ATQKVTMFNGEH
-373 EVPTAIISEK
+373 EMPLGIISEK
-383 VYNAEVRKQK
+383 EYNKEARKQNVP
-393 REEIS
+393 
-398 EVHNAPGSATMIMSD
+398 EVQNKPGSATMVVID
-413 MTNDLVKIDRT
+413 MMNDIVKPDLT
-424 KPYEVTMNGQKQF
+424 KPFEFTLNGQKQYIK
-437 VQLNEPTSYSVFN
+437 LNDPVSKSVFN
-450 DDNYLIV
+450 DDSYLIV
-457 NDQDFEKYAKLVP
+457 NDEDFVKYSQLTA

-484 WKSTEELVLDLKK
+484 WKETENLVLDLKK
-497 EIAPEKQGELKSSVL
+497 EIVQEQQQNFHNSILT
-512 AYKNIREAGAITM
+512 YKAIKEQGAITM

-618 AYILASAIYFMI
+618 TYVIASAIYFMI

-638 VKS
+638 VQS

>member
-34 MYASFIY
+34 MYVSFIY

-51 MKTMVTKG
+51 MKTMISKG

-105 MIILEQMM
+105 MIILEQLM

-123 GIGMLC
+123 GLGMLC

-139 LLKID
+139 ILKID
-144 KTLPLVWNGKAV
+144 KTLPLVWNSKAV
-156 LITAGIY
+156 LITAGVY

-204 VVGIG
+204 VAGIG
-209 CIIAAYVL
+209 CIIVAYVL
-217 CFQVTIM
+217 SFQVTFM
-224 NFMMYFL
+224 NFIILFL

-241 YLLFTQGSTVILKA
+241 YLLFTQGSTVVLKA
-255 LQKRKQSFYTYP
+255 LQKRKKSFYTYP

-299 VGTLYVYYENMSAKT
+299 VGTLYVFFEDMSYKAVT
-314 VDITPHAISYEEKGV
+314 STPHAISYEEKGI
-329 NTHNIIN
+329 NTHNVIKEGKTKELI
-336 EDTVQEIVKKHGFED
+336 KKHGFEE
-351 ARELNFVKIP
+351 AREVTYVKLP
-361 ATQKVTFFNSEH
+361 GTQKITMFNGEH
-373 EVPTAIISEK
+373 EVPMAIVSEK
-383 VYNAEVRKQK
+383 EYNAEVRKQK
-393 REEIS
+393 REQVR
-398 EVHNAPGSATMIMSD
+398 EVHNAPGSATMVIMD
-413 MTNDLVKIDRT
+413 MAKDMMKVDLA
-424 KPYEVTMNGQKQF
+424 KPYEFKMNGQTQS
-437 VQLNEPTSYSVFN
+437 VQLNEPTSFSVFN
-450 DDNYLIV
+450 DSEYLIV

-484 WKSTEELVLDLKK
+484 WKSTEDLVLDLKK
-497 EIAPEKQGELKSSVL
+497 EVAPDKQEELNNSVF
-512 AYKNIREAGAITM
+512 AYKNIRESGAITM

-605 YIDLWKSGAIVIG
+605 YLDLWKSGAIVIG
-618 AYILASAIYFMI
+618 AYIVASAIYFII

>member
-51 MKTMVTKG
+51 MREMISKG

-105 MIILEQMM
+105 MIILEQLM

-123 GIGMLC
+123 GLGMLC

-139 LLKID
+139 ILKID
-144 KTLPLVWNGKAV
+144 KTLPLVWNSKAV
-156 LITAGIY
+156 LITAGVY

-209 CIIAAYVL
+209 CIIVAYVL
-217 CFQVTIM
+217 SFQVTFM
-224 NFMMYFL
+224 NFVILFL

-241 YLLFTQGSTVILKA
+241 YLLFTQGSTVVLKA
-255 LQKRKQSFYTYP
+255 LQKRKKSFYTYP

-299 VGTLYVYYENMSAKT
+299 VGTLYVFFEDMSYKAVT
-314 VDITPHAISYEEKGV
+314 STPHAISYEEKGI
-329 NTHNIIN
+329 NTHNVIKEGKTKELI
-336 EDTVQEIVKKHGFED
+336 KKHGFEE
-351 ARELNFVKIP
+351 AREVTYVKLP
-361 ATQKVTFFNSEH
+361 ATQKVTMFNGEH
-373 EVPTAIISEK
+373 EMPLGIISEK
-383 VYNAEVRKQK
+383 EYNKEARKQNVP
-393 REEIS
+393 
-398 EVHNAPGSATMIMSD
+398 EVQNKPGSATMVVID
-413 MTNDLVKIDRT
+413 MMNDIVKPDLT
-424 KPYEVTMNGQKQF
+424 KPFEFTLNGQKQYIK
-437 VQLNEPTSYSVFN
+437 LNDPVSKSVFN
-450 DDNYLIV
+450 DDSYLIV
-457 NDQDFEKYAKLVP
+457 NDEDFVKYSQLTA

-475 KYYGYYIED
+475 KYYGYYIGD
-484 WKSTEELVLDLKK
+484 WKETENLVLDLKK
-497 EIAPEKQGELKSSVL
+497 EIVQEHQQNFHNSILT
-512 AYKNIREAGAITM
+512 YKAIKEQGAITM

-582 FFIPILIGAIH
+582 FFIPIVIGAIH

-618 AYILASAIYFMI
+618 AYIVASAIYFMI

>member
-51 MKTMVTKG
+51 MREMISKG

-105 MIILEQMM
+105 MIILEQLM

-123 GIGMLC
+123 GLGMLC

-139 LLKID
+139 ILKID
-144 KTLPLVWNGKAV
+144 KTLPLVWNSKAI

-191 KQKVEPFAFTWLC
+191 KQKVEPFAFTSLC

-209 CIIAAYVL
+209 CIIVAYVL
-217 CFQVTIM
+217 SFQVTFM
-224 NFMMYFL
+224 NFIILFL

-241 YLLFTQGSTVILKA
+241 YLLFTQGSTVVLKA
-255 LQKRKQSFYTYP
+255 LQKRKRSFYTYP

-299 VGTLYVYYENMSAKT
+299 VGTLYVFFEDMSYKAVT
-314 VDITPHAISYEEKGV
+314 STPHAISYEEKGI
-329 NTHNIIN
+329 NTHNVIKEGTAKELI
-336 EDTVQEIVKKHGFED
+336 KKHGFEE
-351 ARELNFVKIP
+351 AREVMYVKLP
-361 ATQKVTFFNSEH
+361 GTQKITMFNSEH
-373 EVPTAIISEK
+373 EVPMAIVSEK
-383 VYNAEVRKQK
+383 EYNAEVRKQK
-393 REEIS
+393 REQVR
-398 EVHNAPGSATMIMSD
+398 EVHNAPGSATMVVMD
-413 MTNDLVKIDRT
+413 MANDMMKIDRT
-424 KPYEVTMNGQKQF
+424 KPYEIKINGQTQS
-437 VQLNEPTSYSVFN
+437 VQLNEPTPFSVFN
-450 DDNYLIV
+450 DSEYLIV
-457 NDQDFEKYAKLVP
+457 NDQDSEKYAKLVP

-484 WKSTEELVLDLKK
+484 WKSTEDLVLDLKK
-497 EIAPEKQGELKSSVL
+497 EIAPDKQGELNNSVL
-512 AYKNIREAGAITM
+512 AYKNIRESGAITM

-618 AYILASAIYFMI
+618 AYIVASAIYFMI

-638 VKS
+638 VQS

>member
-51 MKTMVTKG
+51 MKTMISKG

-105 MIILEQMM
+105 MIILEQLM

-123 GIGMLC
+123 GLGMLC

-139 LLKID
+139 ILKID
-144 KTLPLVWNGKAV
+144 KTLPLVWNSKAV
-156 LITAGIY
+156 LITAGVY

-191 KQKVEPFAFTWLC
+191 KQKVEPFAFTSLC
-204 VVGIG
+204 VAGIG

-217 CFQVTIM
+217 SFQVTFM
-224 NFMMYFL
+224 NFIMLFL

-241 YLLFTQGSTVILKA
+241 YLLFTQGSTVVLKA
-255 LQKRKQSFYTYP
+255 LQKRKKSFYTYP

-299 VGTLYVYYENMSAKT
+299 VGTLYVFFEDMSYKT
-314 VDITPHAISYEEKGV
+314 VTSTPHAISYEEKGI
-329 NTHNIIN
+329 NTHNVIKEGKTKELI
-336 EDTVQEIVKKHGFED
+336 KKHGFEE
-351 ARELNFVKIP
+351 AREVTYVKLP
-361 ATQKVTFFNSEH
+361 ATQKVTMFNGEH
-373 EVPTAIISEK
+373 EMPLGIISEK
-383 VYNAEVRKQK
+383 EYNKEARKQNVP
-393 REEIS
+393 
-398 EVHNAPGSATMIMSD
+398 EVQNKPGSATMVVID
-413 MTNDLVKIDRT
+413 MMNDIVKPDLT
-424 KPYEVTMNGQKQF
+424 KPFEFTLNGQKQYIK
-437 VQLNEPTSYSVFN
+437 LNDPVSKSVFN
-450 DDNYLIV
+450 DDSYLIV
-457 NDQDFEKYAKLVP
+457 NDEDFVKYSQLTA

-484 WKSTEELVLDLKK
+484 WKETENLVLDLKK
-497 EIAPEKQGELKSSVL
+497 EIVQEQQQNFHNSILT
-512 AYKNIREAGAITM
+512 YKAIKEQGAITM

-582 FFIPILIGAIH
+582 FFIPILIGSIH

-618 AYILASAIYFMI
+618 AYIVASAIYFMI

>member
-139 LLKID
+139 LLNID
-144 KTLPLVWNGKAV
+144 KTLPLVWNSKAV

-191 KQKVEPFAFTWLC
+191 KQKVEPFAFTWLG

-217 CFQVTIM
+217 CFQVTVM

-299 VGTLYVYYENMSAKT
+299 VGTLYVYFENMSAKT

-336 EDTVQEIVKKHGFED
+336 ENTVQEIVKKHGFED
-351 ARELNFVKIP
+351 ARELNFVKLP

-373 EVPTAIISEK
+373 EVPTAVISEK

-574 AIRQMGVI
+574 ALRQMGVI

>member
-1 MNFRQLALNN
+1 
-11 VKGNWRNYKAFLISS
+11 
-26 CLSIVVFF
+26 
-34 MYASFIY
+34 
-41 HPDVVSGNIS
+41 
-51 MKTMVTKG
+51 
-59 LESMNYIVVI
+59 
-69 FSALFILYANST
+69 
-81 FLRARKKEFGLLTLI
+81 
-96 GGTKSQLGR
+96 
-105 MIILEQMM
+105 MIILEQLM

-123 GIGMLC
+123 GLGMLC

-139 LLKID
+139 ILKID
-144 KTLPLVWNGKAV
+144 KTLPLVWNSKAI
-156 LITAGIY
+156 LITAGVY

-191 KQKVEPFAFTWLC
+191 KQKVEPFAFTSLC

-209 CIIAAYVL
+209 CIIVAYVL
-217 CFQVTIM
+217 SFQVTFM
-224 NFMMYFL
+224 NFIILFL

-241 YLLFTQGSTVILKA
+241 YLLFTQGSTVVLKA
-255 LQKRKQSFYTYP
+255 LQKRKKSFYTYP

-299 VGTLYVYYENMSAKT
+299 VGTLYVFFEDMSYKAVT
-314 VDITPHAISYEEKGV
+314 STPHAISYEEKGI
-329 NTHNIIN
+329 NTHNVIKEGKTKELI
-336 EDTVQEIVKKHGFED
+336 KKHGFEE
-351 ARELNFVKIP
+351 AREVTYVKLP
-361 ATQKVTFFNSEH
+361 GSQKITMFNGEH
-373 EVPTAIISEK
+373 EVPMAIVSEK
-383 VYNAEVRKQK
+383 EYNAEVRKQK
-393 REEIS
+393 REQVR
-398 EVHNAPGSATMIMSD
+398 EVHNAPGSATMVIMD
-413 MTNDLVKIDRT
+413 MAKDMMKVDLA
-424 KPYEVTMNGQKQF
+424 KPYEFKINGQTQS
-437 VQLNEPTSYSVFN
+437 VQLNEPTPFSVFN
-450 DDNYLIV
+450 DSEYLIV

-484 WKSTEELVLDLKK
+484 WKSTEDLVLDLKK
-497 EIAPEKQGELKSSVL
+497 EIAPDKQGELNNSVL
-512 AYKNIREAGAITM
+512 AYKNIRESGAITM

-618 AYILASAIYFMI
+618 AYIVASAIYFMI

-638 VKS
+638 VQS

>member
-51 MKTMVTKG
+51 MREMISKG

-105 MIILEQMM
+105 MIILEQLM

-123 GIGMLC
+123 GLGMLC

-139 LLKID
+139 ILKID
-144 KTLPLVWNGKAV
+144 KTLPLVWNSKAI
-156 LITAGIY
+156 LITAGVY

-191 KQKVEPFAFTWLC
+191 KQKVEPFAFTSLC

-209 CIIAAYVL
+209 CIIVAYVL
-217 CFQVTIM
+217 SFQVTFM
-224 NFMMYFL
+224 NFIILFL

-241 YLLFTQGSTVILKA
+241 YLLFTQGSTVVLKA
-255 LQKRKQSFYTYP
+255 LQKRKKSFYTYP

-299 VGTLYVYYENMSAKT
+299 VGTLYVFFEDMSYKAVT
-314 VDITPHAISYEEKGV
+314 STPHAISYEEKGIH
-329 NTHNIIN
+329 THNVIKEGKTKELI
-336 EDTVQEIVKKHGFED
+336 KKHGFEE
-351 ARELNFVKIP
+351 AREVTYVKLP
-361 ATQKVTFFNSEH
+361 GTQKITMFNGEH
-373 EVPTAIISEK
+373 EVPMAIVSEK
-383 VYNAEVRKQK
+383 EYNAEVRKQK
-393 REEIS
+393 REQVR
-398 EVHNAPGSATMIMSD
+398 EVHNVPGSATMVVMD
-413 MTNDLVKIDRT
+413 MANDMMKIDRT
-424 KPYEVTMNGQKQF
+424 KPYEIKINGQTHS
-437 VQLNEPTSYSVFN
+437 VQLNEPTPFSVFN
-450 DDNYLIV
+450 DSEYLIV
-457 NDQDFEKYAKLVP
+457 NEQDFEKYAKLVP

-484 WKSTEELVLDLKK
+484 WKSTEDLVLDLKK
-497 EIAPEKQGELKSSVL
+497 EIAPDKQMELNNSVL
-512 AYKNIREAGAITM
+512 AYKNIRESGAITM

-574 AIRQMGVI
+574 AIRQMGV
-582 FFIPILIGAIH
+582 
-593 SGFALH
+593 
-599 TLGKML
+599 
-605 YIDLWKSGAIVIG
+605 
-618 AYILASAIYFMI
+618 
-630 AQRGYLKH
+630 
-638 VKS
+638 